1 MRSLKRLPLVAN
13 AAEKMKWSAFTQ
25 TIQSGSITAF
35 ESNMRD
41 FHAAYLIRDWN
52 TCKESYKICLEPSM
66 EVNMF
71 YKEFTNGSAAASEMV
86 RFLETLLNLV
96 NILKVLISADWEGNW
111 KSHLQA
117 IQDMI
122 PIFCQT
128 VSVNY

>member
-1 MRSLKRLPLVAN
+1 MRLLKGLLIVAN
-13 AAEKMKWSAFTQ
+13 AVKKLKWSAFTQ

-35 ESNMRD
+35 ESNMRGL
-41 FHAAYLIRDWN
+41 HAAYLIRDWN

-71 YKEFTNGSAAASEMV
+71 YEQFTNRSAAASEMV

-96 NILKVLISADWEGNW
+96 NILKVLISVDWEGNW

-122 PIFCQT
+122 PIFRQT
-128 VSVNY
+128 VNVNY

>member
-35 ESNMRD
+35 ESNMRG

-96 NILKVLISADWEGNW
+96 NILEVLISVDWEGNW

-128 VSVNY
+128 VSV